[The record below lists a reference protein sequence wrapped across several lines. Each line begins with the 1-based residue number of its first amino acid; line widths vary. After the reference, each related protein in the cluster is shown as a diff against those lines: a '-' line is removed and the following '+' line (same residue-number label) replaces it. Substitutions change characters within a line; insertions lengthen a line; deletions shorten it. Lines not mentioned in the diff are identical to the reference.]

1 MKSPDE
7 LLPGKS
13 VLAGVTTR
21 YYRHLFTAI
30 LALACFNLFVYL
42 GRLPVNDWDEARH
55 GISAYEMLKSG
66 NLIIN
71 TYMGN
76 PDYWNLKPPLGFWM
90 IAAAYKL
97 FGFSIFSMRFFS
109 ALLTLMSVGLT
120 MAISKKH
127 FGELPSLL
135 TGGILSTCYGF
146 ILEHSGRTGDI
157 DAALAFFTVLMIF
170 FLDRSELSPAYLYC
184 AGFSASLA
192 FLAKS
197 FASLPVV
204 AAAILYLIARR
215 RLLKISSR
223 QYITCAVLYLLPVAV
238 WACARYFQDGST
250 FLKAM
255 LEYDLLRRT
264 GSELESHGGP
274 SFYYAGLL
282 MLKTFTPWSYLMLA
296 AAAFSVLV
304 YYRDKR
310 ARAQKLS
317 DAGSPIFLLMAIIP
331 FLLFSLAQTKLPWY
345 INMIYPALA
354 ILSGQFFF
362 SLINKGPG
370 ESSAPVISA
379 ACILIFLTVFT
390 MSEWAIIK
398 EIGRWKHSADDSQ
411 MLLSQLPKSAC
422 KPGDIIHIEF
432 AGQSL
437 IFMGKVIKGLEFSSI
452 SRDIFATLKNSHRDD
467 LLYLEFMTRS
477 VVMPRSK
484 AVMDRAKPGDLMLL
498 RTSPETQHE
507 ILTNNIPVVVQNN
520 TWLIARKP

>member
-1 MKSPDE
+1 VKCIDESLPDE
-7 LLPGKS
+7 
-13 VLAGVTTR
+13 GVISGLIIR
-21 YYRHLFTAI
+21 YYWYLFTAV
-30 LALACFNLFVYL
+30 LAIACLNLFVYL
-42 GRLPVNDWDEARH
+42 ERIPVNDWDEARH

-66 NLIIN
+66 NITIN

-109 ALLTLMSVGLT
+109 ALLALISVALT
-120 MAISKKH
+120 MVVSKEH

-135 TGGILSTCYGF
+135 SGGILSTCYGF

-170 FLDRSELSPAYLYC
+170 FLDKSERTPAYLYC

-204 AAAILYLIARR
+204 AAAFMFLIARR
-215 RLLKISSR
+215 RLMKVRLP
-223 QYITCAVLYLLPVAV
+223 QYIKCAVLYLFPVAL
-238 WACARYFQDGST
+238 WACARYSQDGST

-255 LEYDLLRRT
+255 LQYDLLRRT

-274 SFYYAGLL
+274 SYYYAGLL
-282 MLKTFTPWSYLMLA
+282 MLKTFMPWSYMVLA
-296 AAAFSVLV
+296 AGAFSVLA

-310 ARAQKLS
+310 TRVQKLS
-317 DAGSPIFLLMAIIP
+317 GFGSPIFLLMALIP

-354 ILSGQFFF
+354 ILSGQLFF
-362 SLINKGPG
+362 SLMKKGSG
-370 ESSAPVISA
+370 GSYASVISA
-379 ACILIFLTVFT
+379 ACMLIFLTVFT
-390 MSEWAIIK
+390 ISEWTIIK
-398 EIGRWKHSADDSQ
+398 EINRWKNSADDSQ
-411 MLLSQLPKSAC
+411 ILLSQLPQSAC
-422 KPGDIIHIEF
+422 KPGDIIHIER

-437 IFMGKVIKGLEFSSI
+437 IFIGKVIRGLEFSSI
-452 SRDIFATLKNSHRDD
+452 SRDLFATLKSSHQND

-477 VVMPRSK
+477 IVMPGINSI
-484 AVMDRAKPGDLMLL
+484 MSRAKPGDLIMIK
-498 RTSPETQHE
+498 RDPGTQYE
-507 ILTNNIPVVVQNN
+507 ILTEDITVVLRNN